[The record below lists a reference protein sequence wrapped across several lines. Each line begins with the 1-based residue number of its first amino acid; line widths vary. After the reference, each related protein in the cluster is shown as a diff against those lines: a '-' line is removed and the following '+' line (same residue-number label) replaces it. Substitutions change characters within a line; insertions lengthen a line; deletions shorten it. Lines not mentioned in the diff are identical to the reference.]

1 MLLQDWLA
9 ERQIKQYKRMK
20 RDIYIII
27 IFLAAMIASSCESYL
42 IHGDLDG
49 FWQIK
54 SIENKHTGEI
64 TSCNCD
70 TYYSF
75 QRELVLLSCVSPTA
89 PQGQM
94 KENYIA
100 YFTHENDSIYMTDFR
115 IYLDRSGKQAPL
127 SKLKKFG
134 LYDTYNSF
142 CVEELTSKSLI
153 LNSQKAR
160 ILLRKH

>member
-1 MLLQDWLA
+1 
-9 ERQIKQYKRMK
+9 MK
-20 RDIYIII
+20 RIIYKILILLTVI
-27 IFLAAMIASSCESYL
+27 STSSCESYH

-49 FWQIK
+49 FWQVS
-54 SIENKHTGEI
+54 SIENKETGEI
-64 TSCNCD
+64 AQCNGD
-70 TYYSF
+70 LYYSF
-75 QRELVLLSCVSPTA
+75 QRELVLISYVSPNA
-89 PQGQM
+89 PTGLM

-127 SKLKKFG
+127 SKLEKFG

>member
-1 MLLQDWLA
+1 MK
-9 ERQIKQYKRMK
+9 RQIYKSFALL
-20 RDIYIII
+20 III
-27 IFLAAMIASSCESYL
+27 LISSCESYQ

-49 FWQIK
+49 FWQV
-54 SIENKHTGEI
+54 STIEKKETGEI
-64 TSCNCD
+64 TSCNGD

-127 SKLKKFG
+127 SKLEKFG

>member
-1 MLLQDWLA
+1 MLLT
-9 ERQIKQYKRMK
+9 
-20 RDIYIII
+20 II
-27 IFLAAMIASSCESYL
+27 ATSSCESYL
-42 IHGDLDG
+42 INGDLDG
-49 FWQIK
+49 FWQVS
-54 SIENKHTGEI
+54 SIENKTTCDI
-64 TSCNCD
+64 TYCNGD

-75 QRELVLLSCVSPTA
+75 QRELVLLSYVSPTL
-89 PQGQM
+89 PQGLM

-100 YFTHENDSIYMTDFR
+100 YFTHKNDSIYMTDFR

>member
-1 MLLQDWLA
+1 MK
-9 ERQIKQYKRMK
+9 RQIYKSFALL
-20 RDIYIII
+20 III
-27 IFLAAMIASSCESYL
+27 LISSCESYQ

-49 FWQIK
+49 FWQV
-54 SIENKHTGEI
+54 STIENKETGDI
-64 TSCNCD
+64 IHCNGD

-127 SKLKKFG
+127 SKLEKFG

-142 CVEELTSKSLI
+142 CVEEQTSKSLI

>member
-1 MLLQDWLA
+1 
-9 ERQIKQYKRMK
+9 MK
-20 RDIYIII
+20 RIIYKILILLTVI
-27 IFLAAMIASSCESYL
+27 STSSCESYH

-49 FWQIK
+49 FWQVS
-54 SIENKHTGEI
+54 SIENKETGEI
-64 TSCNCD
+64 AQCNGD
-70 TYYSF
+70 LYYSF
-75 QRELVLLSCVSPTA
+75 QRELVLISYVSPNA
-89 PQGQM
+89 PTGLM

-127 SKLKKFG
+127 SKLEKFG

-153 LNSQKAR
+153 LNSQTAR